1 MKSANP
7 ENEYIPIDLR
17 ISVRRETLRLISEM
31 AEDMGISINEVF
43 SFLAE
48 DSVIDL
54 ELLEDLNEIEIP
66 SKCSI
71 DDLKNA
77 LLKKNKKI
85 LIKPHPNFYNGSLGQ
100 SAKWDKIIYDK
111 FVKRFSNN
119 DNLFFLNKPTQNYHL
134 LKKLNIISSVLMAV
148 DMTTDYIYQLNLDHI
163 FHLLSML
170 RLLN

>member
-7 ENEYIPIDLR
+7 ENEYIPLDLR

-54 ELLEDLNEIEIP
+54 ELLENLNEIEIP
-66 SKCSI
+66 SQCSL

-77 LLKKNKKI
+77 LLKK
-85 LIKPHPNFYNGSLGQ
+85 
-100 SAKWDKIIYDK
+100 
-111 FVKRFSNN
+111 
-119 DNLFFLNKPTQNYHL
+119 
-134 LKKLNIISSVLMAV
+134 
-148 DMTTDYIYQLNLDHI
+148 
-163 FHLLSML
+163 
-170 RLLN
+170 RLC

>member
-7 ENEYIPIDLR
+7 ENEYIPLNLR
-17 ISVRRETLRLISEM
+17 ISARRHTLRLISEM

-66 SKCSI
+66 SQCSL

-77 LLKKNKKI
+77 LLKK
-85 LIKPHPNFYNGSLGQ
+85 
-100 SAKWDKIIYDK
+100 
-111 FVKRFSNN
+111 
-119 DNLFFLNKPTQNYHL
+119 
-134 LKKLNIISSVLMAV
+134 KLC
-148 DMTTDYIYQLNLDHI
+148 
-163 FHLLSML
+163 
-170 RLLN
+170 

>member
-17 ISVRRETLRLISEM
+17 ISVRRDTLRLISEM
-31 AEDMGISINEVF
+31 AQDMGISINEVF

-66 SKCSI
+66 SKCNL

-77 LLKKNKKI
+77 LLKK
-85 LIKPHPNFYNGSLGQ
+85 
-100 SAKWDKIIYDK
+100 
-111 FVKRFSNN
+111 
-119 DNLFFLNKPTQNYHL
+119 
-134 LKKLNIISSVLMAV
+134 
-148 DMTTDYIYQLNLDHI
+148 
-163 FHLLSML
+163 
-170 RLLN
+170 RLC